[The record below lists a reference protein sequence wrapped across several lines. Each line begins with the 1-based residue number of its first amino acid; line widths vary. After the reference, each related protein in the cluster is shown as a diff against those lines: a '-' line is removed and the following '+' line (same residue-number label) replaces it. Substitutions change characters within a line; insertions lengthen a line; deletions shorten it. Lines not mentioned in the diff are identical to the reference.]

1 MIRFAWPGELRKRGV
16 LGINQRNADFIMR
29 FNKRKFFPLV
39 DDKLITK
46 ELALKK
52 RYRGARAVRC
62 V

>member
-52 RYRGARAVRC
+52 VSRC
-62 V
+62 QSCTVC